1 MFKVD
6 SKSLKS
12 FYQLNVGDPVII
24 AEFNKDSEG
33 DITHIHT
40 IRTTFNYIVRG
51 GNGYIM
57 SEECCIE
64 CNDIINHQVRLM
76 LPVSELDNARIQ
88 LTDTKVIYSDPS
100 AYMLDWT
107 KQINHEV

>member
-6 SKSLKS
+6 SKNFKT
-12 FYQLNVGDPVII
+12 FYQLNVADPVII

-33 DITHIHT
+33 DVTHIHAT
-40 IRTTFNYIVRG
+40 RTTFNYIIRG

-57 SEECCIE
+57 ADECCME
-64 CNDIINHQVRLM
+64 CNDAMNHQIKLM
-76 LPVSELDNARIQ
+76 IPVSELDKYRIQ
-88 LTDTKVIYSDPS
+88 LSDSKIIYSDPS

-107 KQINHEV
+107 KQFNHEV

>member
-1 MFKVD
+1 MD
-6 SKSLKS
+6 
-12 FYQLNVGDPVII
+12 
-24 AEFNKDSEG
+24 
-33 DITHIHT
+33 
-40 IRTTFNYIVRG
+40 
-51 GNGYIM
+51 IM

-64 CNDIINHQVRLM
+64 CNDITNHQVRLM